1 MDKPLSYWL
10 YMAESEGLL
19 DTHES
24 KMQNLLRDIKR
35 KSLAGIYKFT
45 ITEDYLAEFDL
56 KFEDLTAR
64 DYRRM
69 EEVARTVRIK

>member
-45 ITEDYLAEFDL
+45 ITEEYLDSFGL
-56 KFEDLTAR
+56 KFENLSAR

-69 EEVARTVRIK
+69 EEVARTGRIK